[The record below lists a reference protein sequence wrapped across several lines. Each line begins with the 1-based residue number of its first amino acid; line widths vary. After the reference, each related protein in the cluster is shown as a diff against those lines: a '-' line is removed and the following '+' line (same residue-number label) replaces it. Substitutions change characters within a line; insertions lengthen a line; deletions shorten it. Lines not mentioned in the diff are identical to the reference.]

1 MKTHEKFIAVL
12 RKYGTGGSKRAISMD
27 LAADLLEMH
36 DRTSISL
43 DNWETARRFVRAQLL
58 GLIDDRDLTMDDV
71 DQIFGRDGFPFPNG
85 A

>member
-27 LAADLLEMH
+27 LAADLLDLH
-36 DRTSISL
+36 DRTSLSL
-43 DNWETARRFVRAQLL
+43 DNWETARKFVRAQLH
-58 GLIDDRDLTMDDV
+58 GLIDDRDLTDDDI